1 MGATAVR
8 SLFLHLVLRSSG
20 EYFRERRQLKLRKEK
35 LAMAVCQTDKSLSS
49 NSKAESQSGDR
60 PFSRTAQPAFSYS
73 GASEP
78 PSTLLFIDVGTPKSR
93 KERSEIRSH
102 VMFATHEA
110 RQRRGLQR
118 PKVDN
123 YSNEK
128 VQDTLVNL
136 QAKNIFNGVQNPSAR
151 VMCADPFDSLPVKTF
166 PGMHDIIAYCK
177 QGLSTSVLRTTLR
190 ESHHQTSIITR
201 VPYHSSTVRI
211 YSRLLLTHKYAT
223 ASPYSMFMLT
233 CSKDSILLAQN
244 RKPNTVARRS
254 NTLWEVMSLEET
266 SLLVLLAEIAH
277 FRSTASQSRKWRTC
291 YLELRQR
298 ALSSI
303 KENLSYSTSSK
314 QRKVSDAYVNAIAGM
329 ACAAVR

>member
-1 MGATAVR
+1 
-8 SLFLHLVLRSSG
+8 
-20 EYFRERRQLKLRKEK
+20 
-35 LAMAVCQTDKSLSS
+35 MAACQTDKILPS
-49 NSKAESQSGDR
+49 NSNAESQSGDR

-73 GASEP
+73 STSEP
-78 PSTLLFIDVGTPKSR
+78 PSTLLFINVGTPKSR

-110 RQRRGLQR
+110 KQRRGLQH

-128 VQDTLVNL
+128 VQDTLANS
-136 QAKNIFNGVQNPSAR
+136 QAKIVSNRVQNLSVR

-166 PGMHDIIAYCK
+166 PGMHDIIAYYFDNYT
-177 QGLSTSVLRTTLR
+177 GTIPLVD
-190 ESHHQTSIITR
+190 
-201 VPYHSSTVRI
+201 
-211 YSRLLLTHKYAT
+211 
-223 ASPYSMFMLT
+223 
-233 CSKDSILLAQN
+233 DSILLAQN

-303 KENLSYSTSSK
+303 KENLSYSTSSHLRRQK
-314 QRKVSDAYVNAIAGM
+314 CCPLPLHRRIRARPSQR
-329 ACAAVR
+329 RR